1 MKVEQALREELARIV
16 DAVAIQTPAAFTL
29 GGRPSSGIALPVIGL
44 NLTPDMPPLMNELVM
59 QLYQHCF
66 TSRYTGQ
73 TAANQPAP
81 TASDHE
87 FVGALARANQSSE
100 RWEDEWRILHSM
112 PNGHVVAQRGKTTR
126 TLAPGEFI
134 NLSGSGMVLSP
145 GTFVRVYV
153 PRESHT
159 VQAGYYFAF
168 GETLPDSND
177 ELSVVRFYWNVP
189 AEGAAQLLQRISG
202 DLNRWEVPFRFK
214 TPTHPG
220 MFARTDTAVLYAPRR
235 YAHFTRGLVAEIH
248 SAIGPVLRADV
259 PLFTLRLAP
268 GLAFAEDPGTQE
280 SFGMCRS
287 RILAQGIWQAH
298 VQGARAA
305 DERLKIVE
313 QQFQSQGISLS
324 RPWLNAGSAGD
335 FPFEAAQAEAA

>member
-1 MKVEQALREELARIV
+1 M
-16 DAVAIQTPAAFTL
+16 
-29 GGRPSSGIALPVIGL
+29 IGL

-66 TSRYTGQ
+66 ASRYTGQ
-73 TAANQPAP
+73 AAAYQPAP
-81 TASDHE
+81 TTSDPE
-87 FVGALARANQSSE
+87 WVGSLARANQSRE

-112 PNGHVVAQRGKTTR
+112 PNGHVLAQRGKTTR

-134 NLSGSGMVLSP
+134 NLSGSGMVLST
-145 GTFVRVYV
+145 GTLVRVYV
-153 PRESHT
+153 PRESRT

-177 ELSVVRFYWNVP
+177 ELSVVRFYWNVS
-189 AEGAAQLLQRISG
+189 AEGAPQLLQRISG

-214 TPTHPG
+214 TPSHPG

-235 YAHFTRGLVAEIH
+235 YAQFTRGLVSEIH
-248 SAIGPVLRADV
+248 SAIHHLLRDDV

-298 VQGARAA
+298 VQGAHSTA
-305 DERLKIVE
+305 DRLKVVE

-324 RPWLNAGSAGD
+324 RPWLNAGSAD
-335 FPFEAAQAEAA
+335 EFQFDAAQAEAAA

>member
-1 MKVEQALREELARIV
+1 MKVEQALHEELARIV
-16 DAVAIQTPAAFTL
+16 DAVVIHSPAAFTL

-66 TSRYTGQ
+66 ASRYAGQ
-73 TAANQPAP
+73 PAPYQPAP
-81 TASDHE
+81 TANDPEWVES
-87 FVGALARANQSSE
+87 LARANQSRE
-100 RWEDEWRILHSM
+100 RWEDEWRILHTM
-112 PNGHVVAQRGKTTR
+112 PNGHVVAQRGNTSR

-134 NLSGSGMVLSP
+134 NLSGSGMVLSR
-145 GTFVRVYV
+145 GTVVRVYV
-153 PRESHT
+153 PRESRT

-177 ELSVVRFYWNVP
+177 ELSVVRFYWNVSP
-189 AEGAAQLLQRISG
+189 DGAPQLLRRISG

-214 TPTHPG
+214 TPSHPG

-235 YAHFTRGLVAEIH
+235 YAHFTRTLVSEIH
-248 SAIGPVLRADV
+248 SSILPLLRDDV

-268 GLAFAEDPGTQE
+268 GLSFAEDPGTQE

-298 VQGARAA
+298 TQGARGTA
-305 DERLKIVE
+305 ERLKVVE

-324 RPWLNAGSAGD
+324 RPWLNGGSAD
-335 FPFEAAQAEAA
+335 EFQFEAAQAEAA